1 MRQIKVGMV
10 LFPGFQLLDIAGPK
24 DAFGEVKVL
33 SRGESE
39 YEMLTIGTTRGSVR
53 SSSGLTVVPDRTIFD
68 TCPDFDTVVVPG
80 GLGIFEAFDDPA
92 LSEWLKAQHKKA
104 RRVAAICNGL
114 FALGTAGLLDNKV
127 VTTHWLDVPRLASTF
142 PRAKIEP
149 DNIFVKDGKIYTTA
163 GVTAGID
170 LSLAMIEDDFGRAM
184 ALDVAKYL
192 IVYLRRAGGQS
203 QFSPLLES
211 QAAPGSQTAV
221 LQQYMLDNLDADHT
235 VASLAGRIHMSERNL
250 ARTFTKECGVTPMT
264 FLNNARIDAARR
276 YLEGP
281 DLSLRDIALR
291 CGFDGTDGFRRTFF
305 RRLQINPSDYRDRF
319 RSDAGNHDVEDPR
332 SNSVESARRVPS
344 NPHPQQA

>member
-1 MRQIKVGMV
+1 MV

-68 TCPDFDTVVVPG
+68 TCPDFDTVVVSG

-92 LSEWLKAQHKKA
+92 LSDWLKAQHRTA

-114 FALGTAGLLDNKV
+114 FALGAAGLLDNKV
-127 VTTHWLDVPRLASTF
+127 VTTHWMDVPRLASTF

-276 YLEGP
+276 YLEGT

-319 RSDAGNHDVEDPR
+319 RSDAGNNKGEDPR
-332 SNSVESARRVPS
+332 LNSVESVRRIAS
-344 NPHPQQA
+344 NPHPEQA